1 LRSIRGAKIVAEIT
15 EVTRHWRDAAAR
27 AKIARADI
35 ELTAIAFAQS
45 DAASSE
51 T

>member
-1 LRSIRGAKIVAEIT
+1 VAS
-15 EVTRHWRDAAAR
+15 R

-35 ELTAIAFAQS
+35 ELTAVAFAQS
-45 DAASSE
+45 DAALYE

>member
-1 LRSIRGAKIVAEIT
+1 V
-15 EVTRHWRDAAAR
+15 AAR

-45 DAASSE
+45 DAALSE